1 MSPKEQLEALLAPPC
16 PIDFVCP
23 EEILAKLERGQP
35 LRIKYGADPSAPD
48 LHLGHSVPM
57 RRLRKCQDLGHQ
69 IVFIIGDFT
78 ARIGDPSGKSKTR
91 PMLTQE
97 QVEANAA
104 SYATQVGKIVDMDKA
119 ELHYNSTWLNALGV
133 DGMLKLCSHYTVAR
147 MLERDDFCKRMRDEV
162 PISVVELLYPLTQA
176 YDSVAIKSDIELGG
190 TDQLFNFLV
199 GRDIMRAYGLE
210 PQVVMTWPL
219 LVGTDGTDK
228 MSKSLGNYVGITDPP
243 QDMYGKLMSIP
254 DAAMPM
260 YYELLL
266 DRSKAEVAQ
275 LQADIEQGRMHPRQA
290 KSELAKAIIG
300 TYHSPEAAE
309 AASAEF
315 DKIFVQREL
324 PSEMPDILV
333 SRSEFEGDCIWLVKV
348 LLAAEFVASNGE
360 GRRSIRQGGVKVDGQ
375 TITDEMAQVALHGGE
390 VVQVG
395 KRRVG
400 RVVIQ

>member
-1 MSPKEQLEALLAPPC
+1 
-16 PIDFVCP
+16 
-23 EEILAKLERGQP
+23 
-35 LRIKYGADPSAPD
+35 
-48 LHLGHSVPM
+48 
-57 RRLRKCQDLGHQ
+57 
-69 IVFIIGDFT
+69 
-78 ARIGDPSGKSKTR
+78 
-91 PMLTQE
+91 
-97 QVEANAA
+97 
-104 SYATQVGKIVDMDKA
+104 
-119 ELHYNSTWLNALGV
+119 
-133 DGMLKLCSHYTVAR
+133 
-147 MLERDDFCKRMRDEV
+147 
-162 PISVVELLYPLTQA
+162 VELLYPLTQA
-176 YDSVAIKSDIELGG
+176 YDSVAIKSDVELGG

-219 LVGTDGTDK
+219 LVGTDGVDK

-275 LQADIEQGRMHPRQA
+275 LQADIEQGRLHPRQA

-333 SRSEFEGDCIWLVKV
+333 SRSEFEGDSIWLVKV
-348 LLAAEFVASNGE
+348 LVAAEFVASNGE
-360 GRRSIRQGGVKVDGQ
+360 GRRAIRQGGVKVDGQ
-375 TITDEMAQVALHGGE
+375 TITDEMAQVALQGGE

-400 RVVIQ
+400 RVVIE